1 MIERCIEYIMIHTDI
16 FDAINKSTNNLVKA
30 MENDDVDKIEFFID
44 NRDYTINLSK
54 EVYSRI
60 ESFINNLP
68 QEELTKENIEIIKS
82 WSFDLSDQIT
92 FVQTKDDEIIEM
104 LNKMKTNVGKEIGDI
119 YKISQK
125 FKGYNLNNVK

>member
-16 FDAINKSTNNLVKA
+16 FDAINKSTNNLIVA
-30 MENDDVDKIEFFID
+30 MKNDDVDKIEFFID
-44 NRDYTINLSK
+44 NRDHVINLSK

-82 WSFDLSDQIT
+82 WSFDLSDQINS
-92 FVQTKDDEIIEM
+92 VQAKDNEIIEM
-104 LNKMKTNVGKEIGDI
+104 LNEMKTNVGKEIGDI

>member
-44 NRDYTINLSK
+44 NRDHTINLSK